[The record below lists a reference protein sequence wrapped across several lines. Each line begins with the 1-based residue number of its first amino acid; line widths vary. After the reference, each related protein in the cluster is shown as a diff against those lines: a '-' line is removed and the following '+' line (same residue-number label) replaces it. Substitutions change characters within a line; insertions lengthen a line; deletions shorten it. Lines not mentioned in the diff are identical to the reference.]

1 MSPKVRILYGVIC
14 YDRWVLSE
22 DHKNNF
28 TDLCLL
34 NSQPTFLFFD
44 INLTQWIM
52 TILSKGSKPDKY
64 ESQNSLKLCFTN
76 SHDLHSNFVEW
87 ESFLESN
94 SHDIPTLRE
103 TNLDDRLH
111 ALLPPFLDVT
121 RMSMSIVSFLP
132 QLNSGILCL

>member
-1 MSPKVRILYGVIC
+1 MVSFVTTDEFSVRITKITSRIC
-14 YDRWVLSE
+14 VSWTRSLP
-22 DHKNNF
+22 F
-28 TDLCLL
+28 C
-34 NSQPTFLFFD
+34 FLTYL
-44 INLTQWIM
+44 LTQWIM

-64 ESQNSLKLCFTN
+64 ESQSSLKLCFTN

>member
-1 MSPKVRILYGVIC
+1 MVSFVTTDEFSVRITKITSRIC
-14 YDRWVLSE
+14 VSWTRSLP
-22 DHKNNF
+22 F
-28 TDLCLL
+28 C
-34 NSQPTFLFFD
+34 FLTYL
-44 INLTQWIM
+44 LTQWIM